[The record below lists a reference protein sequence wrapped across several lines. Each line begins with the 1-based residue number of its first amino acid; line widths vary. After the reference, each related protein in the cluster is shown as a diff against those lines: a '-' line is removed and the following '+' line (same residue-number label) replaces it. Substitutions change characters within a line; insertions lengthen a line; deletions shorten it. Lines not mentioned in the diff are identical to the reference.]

1 MKLLVQGDDYGFTK
15 GVTYGILDAIDNG
28 VLRNTGMFPNMPI
41 APWAAEQWKA
51 KDRSQACLGIDFN
64 IVSGPSAA
72 GAKSVPSLVDDKGE
86 FIRSGARL
94 KDPRFQTEEG
104 RREMFPYDEVYREIR
119 AQYDRFVALLGRKP
133 GYLHGH
139 SLMHEHYNEAI
150 RQVSQEEGVPYS
162 MDIQQKY
169 GFSSLFQKMPHGG
182 IPKNPAATKKVFD
195 PMEQLSKTPLENFMK
210 YADEFL
216 KEDYVS
222 FGGHPGFVDAELMS
236 LTTLSLERM
245 RDHEAVTSPVLKKWV
260 EDNGVELIT
269 YYDLY

>member
-51 KDRSQACLGIDFN
+51 KERPQACLGIDFN
-64 IVSGPSAA
+64 IVSGPSTAA
-72 GAKSVPSLVDDKGE
+72 PKSVPSLVDDKGE

-104 RREMFPYDEVYREIR
+104 RREMFPYEEVYREIR
-119 AQYDRFVALLGRKP
+119 AQYDRFVALIGRKP

-139 SLMHEHYNEAI
+139 SLGHEHYNEAI
-150 RQVSQEEGVPYS
+150 HQVSREEGVPYS
-162 MDIQQKY
+162 MDIQRKY
-169 GFSSLFQKMPHGG
+169 GFSSLFQKLPGGGMPKD
-182 IPKNPAATKKVFD
+182 PAKNKKVFD
-195 PMEQLSKTPLENFMK
+195 PMEQLNKDPLANFMK

-216 KEDYVS
+216 REAYVM
-222 FGGHPGFVDAELMS
+222 FGGHPGFVDAELMG

-245 RDHEAVTSPVLKKWV
+245 RDHEAVTSPALKQWV

-269 YYDLY
+269 YYDLA